1 MKSLLNIL
9 LLGLT
14 VVLSVSCTSEE
25 AKLKNALI
33 TSIPE
38 SVKSEYRYE
47 SHVLLETLLKSN
59 LTDSISSLRAEI
71 ITNETLMQMDSTRL
85 ADIQSSIDECKE
97 LSANTM
103 YFLKS
108 SYDQIIDDYE
118 DMADDIIEK
127 IEGYQ
132 NEIDLCQSKIDF
144 LSNAM
149 SETESPIVF
158 YKVKHTYRL
167 RGMYRDTTVYINSK
181 YEIVK

>member
-1 MKSLLNIL
+1 MRIYNNCLIAALFVLL
-9 LLGLT
+9 
-14 VVLSVSCTSEE
+14 VSCTSEE

-38 SVKSEYRYE
+38 SVKDEYQYE

-59 LTDSISSLRAEI
+59 LTDSIISLRAEI

-85 ADIQSSIDECKE
+85 ADIQSSIDECEE
-97 LSANTM
+97 LRANTM

-158 YKVKHTYRL
+158 YMVRHTYRL

>member
-1 MKSLLNIL
+1 MRIYNNCLIAALFVLL
-9 LLGLT
+9 
-14 VVLSVSCTSEE
+14 VSCTSEE

-38 SVKSEYRYE
+38 SVKDEYQYE

-59 LTDSISSLRAEI
+59 LTDSIISLRAEI

-85 ADIQSSIDECKE
+85 ADIQSSIDECEE
-97 LSANTM
+97 LRANTM

-132 NEIDLCQSKIDF
+132 NEIDLCHSKIDF
-144 LSNAM
+144 LSNF
-149 SETESPIVF
+149 VRF
-158 YKVKHTYRL
+158 C
-167 RGMYRDTTVYINSK
+167 
-181 YEIVK
+181 

>member
-1 MKSLLNIL
+1 MKTRLNIL
-9 LLGLT
+9 LLGVAT
-14 VVLSVSCTSEE
+14 VLSVSCTSEE
-25 AKLKNALI
+25 GKLKKALI
-33 TSIPE
+33 ASIPE
-38 SVKSEYRYE
+38 SVKSEYQYE

-71 ITNETLMQMDSTRL
+71 ITNETLMQMDSTQL
-85 ADIQSSIDECKE
+85 ANIQSSIDECEE
-97 LSANTM
+97 LRANTM

-118 DMADDIIEK
+118 DMAADIIEK

-132 NEIDLCQSKIDF
+132 SEIGLCESKIDF

-158 YKVKHTYRL
+158 YKVKHTYRM
-167 RGMYRDTTVYINSK
+167 RGMYRDTIVYINSK